1 MSFSGNPVDR
11 CYDKAVAPV
20 SSMSEEQ
27 LKAFL
32 EKVKGDTSLQ
42 AKLEATADAE
52 AVIAIA
58 KEAGFM
64 ISADAL
70 EKIQSE
76 LSEEE
81 LGVVIGGFDAV
92 EGAGISNNSLI
103 IGNLPTLPIF
113 SRIPGAAIDQQR
125 SK

>member
-1 MSFSGNPVDR
+1 
-11 CYDKAVAPV
+11 
-20 SSMSEEQ
+20 MSEEQ
-27 LKAFL
+27 LNAFL
-32 EKVKGDTSLQ
+32 EKVKADTSLQ
-42 AKLEATADAE
+42 EKLNGATDTDAVVE
-52 AVIAIA
+52 IA
-58 KEAGFM
+58 KDAGFF
-64 ISADAL
+64 ISVDDL
-70 EKIQSE
+70 ENAKTM

-81 LGVVIGGFDAV
+81 LGVVAGGLDAV